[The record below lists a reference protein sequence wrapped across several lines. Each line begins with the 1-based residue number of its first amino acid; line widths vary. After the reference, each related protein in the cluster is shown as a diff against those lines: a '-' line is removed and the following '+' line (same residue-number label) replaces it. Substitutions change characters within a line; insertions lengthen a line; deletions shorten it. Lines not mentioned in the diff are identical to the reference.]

1 MKTLTSLPI
10 QRISVL
16 DALRGFALLGVI
28 IMHMLQKFGIPNPP
42 PEEAYFQFPI
52 LDQAMKFIG
61 RNIVMG
67 RFINIFAFL
76 FGLSFF
82 IQIDRSAQK
91 GINFS
96 RRFAWR
102 MSLLLVFGLLIH
114 SFYSLEILSVYAFF
128 GLLILPLYKVN
139 QWVLLGLFA
148 FLLLGGPRILQ
159 ITDHNYQLE
168 ITEKKSDTTSEIN
181 PGTLELPAH
190 LSQPSLLN
198 SVKYNYQERLW
209 GKLNYQ
215 FGFIGR
221 GYVTLAL
228 FILGLWV
235 GRIRFFETIT
245 QFRKRNYLLLAGFS
259 LAFLLVSLLL
269 TLFPEMNIRIFF
281 RPQGNFLSPTLGLYQ
296 SMQDLNL
303 FLFSAILTMAFIS
316 LYQTAVGERILS
328 VLSPYGRMALTNYV
342 GQGILGFFLF
352 SPWCLGS
359 SFGSYGA
366 FTQVMAGLLIYI
378 IQILYS
384 RQHLKTHY
392 YGLLEWA
399 WRSATYMKWQS
410 YQKNKKITWA

>member
-1 MKTLTSLPI
+1 MKTHTSLPI

-28 IMHMLQKFGIPNPP
+28 TMHMLQKFGIPNLPA
-42 PEEAYFQFPI
+42 EHAYFQFPV
-52 LDQAMKFIG
+52 LDQAMQFIG
-61 RNIVMG
+61 RNLVMG

-82 IQIDRSAQK
+82 IQMDRSAQK

-102 MSLLLVFGLLIH
+102 MILLLVFGLLIH

-128 GLLILPLYKVN
+128 GLLILPLHKAN

-148 FLLLGGPRILQ
+148 FLLVGGPRILQ
-159 ITDHNYQLE
+159 ITHHNYQNE
-168 ITEKKSDTTSEIN
+168 IAEKKGHATSEIN
-181 PGTLELPAH
+181 SGTPELPAH
-190 LSQPSLLN
+190 LSQPSLVN
-198 SVKYNYQERLW
+198 SIKYNYKERLW

-235 GRIRFFETIT
+235 GRIRFFETLA
-245 QFRKRNYLLLAGFS
+245 QFRKRNCLLLAGFS

-269 TLFPEMNIRIFF
+269 TLFPEMNILIFF
-281 RPQGNFLSPTLGLYQ
+281 RPQGKFLSPTLGLYQ

-303 FLFSAILTMAFIS
+303 FLFSGVLTMGFIS

-342 GQGILGFFLF
+342 VQGILGFFLF
-352 SPWCLGS
+352 SPWCFGS
-359 SFGSYGA
+359 SISSYGA
-366 FTQVMAGLLIYI
+366 FTQVMMGLVIYI

-384 RQHLKTHY
+384 RQHLKSHR

-399 WRSATYMKWQS
+399 WRSATYMKWQP
-410 YQKNKKITWA
+410 YR